1 MCVVTGLG
9 EDPGASLAGGPSL
22 GEGAE
27 GTVWVCVCAVTGL
40 GEDPGASLAGG
51 PSLGEGAEGTV
62 CVCELLQGWG
72 RTLERLSPVGRLSV
86 KVLRARSVCVNCCR
100 AGGGP
105 WSVSRR

>member
-27 GTVWVCVCAVTGL
+27 GTVWVCV
-40 GEDPGASLAGG
+40 
-51 PSLGEGAEGTV
+51 
-62 CVCELLQGWG
+62 LLQGWG

-86 KVLRARSVCVNCCR
+86 KVLRARSGCVCVLLQGWGRTLERLSPVGRLSVKVLRTRSGCVCCYR